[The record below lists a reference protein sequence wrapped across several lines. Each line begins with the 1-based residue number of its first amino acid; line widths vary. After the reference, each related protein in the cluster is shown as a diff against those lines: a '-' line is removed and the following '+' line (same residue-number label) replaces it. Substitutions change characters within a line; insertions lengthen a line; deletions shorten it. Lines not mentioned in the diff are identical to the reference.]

1 MLLPELTNYLSVSCK
16 LLFWEREM
24 DLKKPC
30 TAKTQYLCILEA
42 VCQKKEKISN
52 IGENKLRPSTIL
64 SQYYIMSTQYKTLW
78 KSYRYTA
85 VHLWGERGISSPW
98 TNVPW
103 GLGLIS
109 TFLWL
114 FVEQHSFIVDQ
125 SPSMPGLQHWIL
137 NFHSSPFLGI
147 TNFTK

>member
-1 MLLPELTNYLSVSCK
+1 
-16 LLFWEREM
+16 M

-42 VCQKKEKISN
+42 VC
-52 IGENKLRPSTIL
+52 ENKREDFKYGDDELCPGTIV
-64 SQYYIMSTQYKTLW
+64 SQYYIMSTLYKTLW

-85 VHLWGERGISSPW
+85 VNLRGERGVSPSW

-109 TFLWL
+109 TLL
-114 FVEQHSFIVDQ
+114 
-125 SPSMPGLQHWIL
+125 
-137 NFHSSPFLGI
+137 
-147 TNFTK
+147 